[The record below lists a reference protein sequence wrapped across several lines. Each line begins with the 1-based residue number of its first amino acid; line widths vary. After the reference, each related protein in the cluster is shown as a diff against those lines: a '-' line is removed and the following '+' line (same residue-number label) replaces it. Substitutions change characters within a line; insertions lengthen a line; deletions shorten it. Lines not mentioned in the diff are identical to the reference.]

1 MFSKNIWIIILFIL
15 INDWEKNNTL
25 LFNFVYIYYFKAF
38 IIIKVY
44 KNYFILSDSKSFAK
58 FRSDMLLKIFFSY
71 RADLIIV
78 TIPVI
83 NV

>member
-1 MFSKNIWIIILFIL
+1 MLFIL

-25 LFNFVYIYYFKAF
+25 LLNLLYIYCIYYFKAF

-44 KNYFILSDSKSFAK
+44 KNNFILNDSKSFAK